1 MAIVPSGQMRLMV
14 AQNMDNSLYNAKPAI
29 EPAGVE
35 EIPEVDPSIDTSP
48 EVPEVDPQ
56 QEVPQGIEHNQKSKT
71 LTDFIYKKLEEFGYP
86 GRRLEDFKKKF
97 VNETIS
103 PDGAKNVTVEIPDKK
118 YPNPQTGETETVEA
132 EDLSKIVGDIE
143 KIFGLHFNGAKRSD
157 ARWTINMTSVKA
169 ANPED
174 GEMVRDN
181 LDEVYGTPSKQNKKE
196 PETVR
201 GFTIR
206 ELIKS
211 AKVDFITKLKK
222 IIGGDHA
229 S

>member
-1 MAIVPSGQMRLMV
+1 MVIVPTGKMRLMV
-14 AQNMDNSLYNAKPAI
+14 AQNLDNPLYNAKPSI
-29 EPAGVE
+29 EPIGEE

-48 EVPEVDPQ
+48 EVPEAEPQ
-56 QEVPQGIEHNQKSKT
+56 QVPQGIEHKQKSKT
-71 LTDFIYKKLEEFGYP
+71 LTDFVYKKLEEFGYP

-181 LDEVYGTPSKQNKKE
+181 LDEVYGTPSGSQKSKKVK
-196 PETVR
+196 PIKAY
-201 GFTIR
+201 TIR
-206 ELIKS
+206 EMIK
-211 AKVDFITKLKK
+211 AHKNNIMDKLKN
-222 IIGGDHA
+222 IIGD
-229 S
+229 

>member
-1 MAIVPSGQMRLMV
+1 MVIVPTGKMRLMV
-14 AQNMDNSLYNAKPAI
+14 AQNMDNSLYNAKPSI
-29 EPAGVE
+29 EPIGEE
-35 EIPEVDPSIDTSP
+35 EIPDIDPSIDTSP
-48 EVPEVDPQ
+48 GIAEPEPQ
-56 QEVPQGIEHNQKSKT
+56 QVPNGIKHTQKSKT
-71 LTDFIYKKLEEFGYP
+71 LTDFVYKKLEEFGYP

-103 PDGAKNVTVEIPDKK
+103 PDGAKNVTIEIPDKK
-118 YPNPQTGETETVEA
+118 YPNVQTGETETVEA
-132 EDLSKIVGDIE
+132 EDLSKIVGEIE

-157 ARWTINMTSVKA
+157 ARWTINLTSIKT

-174 GEMVRDN
+174 GQEMVRDN

-211 AKVDFITKLKK
+211 ARADLLNKLKK
-222 IIGGDHA
+222 LIGGNYA